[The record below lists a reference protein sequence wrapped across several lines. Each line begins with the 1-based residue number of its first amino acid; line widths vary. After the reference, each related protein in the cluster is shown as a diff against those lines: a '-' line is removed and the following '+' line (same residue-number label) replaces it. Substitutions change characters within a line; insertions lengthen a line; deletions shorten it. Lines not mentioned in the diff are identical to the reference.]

1 MLLSEKQQCYESS
14 LRQEKSER
22 ISKIQT
28 VRFQEVRPDNKVS
41 TRFQNKDGTVPAVP
55 ATAPDSKAVSPH
67 NSLKCAIYYLVDCQS
82 VEFHFAYASIGVQCV
97 FVYFR
102 DPHTSEIQVIQ
113 VYKFSRANAFTS
125 FQMPL
130 VSHDIK
136 DDDDHPAASRLTGQV
151 G

>member
-41 TRFQNKDGTVPAVP
+41 TRFQNKDGIVTAIPF
-55 ATAPDSKAVSPH
+55 TAPDSKAVHPH

-125 FQMPL
+125 RCLSSPMI
-130 VSHDIK
+130 SK
-136 DDDDHPAASRLTGQV
+136 TTTTTGLLHA
-151 G
+151 